1 MKGFQQEGVLKANE
15 DIKENKQAPDESAE
29 IGKLLGLNL
38 ILDKEGI
45 LC

>member
-1 MKGFQQEGVLKANE
+1 MKGFQQEDVPETNE
-15 DIKENKQAPDESAE
+15 EIKQNKQAPDESTDIE
-29 IGKLLGLNL
+29 NLPGLNL